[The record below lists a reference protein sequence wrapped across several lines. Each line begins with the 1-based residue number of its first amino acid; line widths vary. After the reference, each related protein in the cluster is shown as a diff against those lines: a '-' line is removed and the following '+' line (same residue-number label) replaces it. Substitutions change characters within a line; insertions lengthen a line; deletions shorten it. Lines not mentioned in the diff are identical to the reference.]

1 MESGEIPTASVSGA
15 EPTVDLERVESEL
28 AMELITGSITR
39 DVVVGLKSSPPVSI
53 ALRRSS
59 IFVYLLKE
67 SLCSL
72 RISNPCSSI
81 SARKACNSDLN
92 CWF

>member
-1 MESGEIPTASVSGA
+1 MESGEIPTARVSGA

-39 DVVVGLKSSPPVSI
+39 DVVVGLKSSPLVSI

-59 IFVYLLKE
+59 IFVYPVSYTHLTLPTNRE
-67 SLCSL
+67 V
-72 RISNPCSSI
+72 
-81 SARKACNSDLN
+81 
-92 CWF
+92 